1 MKAAARQRHRV
12 HSNALAVKM
21 QVDSTEA
28 STEWFRK
35 IADARRG
42 PGGHFAP
49 ADLEARPRTSVH
61 ARAPTCFSRRT
72 SITSSGVV
80 LSKASGR
87 SAVRTCLGGQG
98 IRAVHAGGRCRGQAL
113 GLESRVDDVDMRQLT
128 ELEEEAV
135 IVDGMLLTLLRNTVC
150 RKQFQALQLLH

>member
-49 ADLEARPRTSVH
+49 ADLEARPRTSVCV
-61 ARAPTCFSRRT
+61 ALPRRRAQLLVEALF
-72 SITSSGVV
+72 V
-80 LSKASGR
+80 LAFADKEFA
-87 SAVRTCLGGQG
+87 QYM
-98 IRAVHAGGRCRGQAL
+98 Q
-113 GLESRVDDVDMRQLT
+113 VDDVAGKRW
-128 ELEEEAV
+128 V
-135 IVDGMLLTLLRNTVC
+135 
-150 RKQFQALQLLH
+150 